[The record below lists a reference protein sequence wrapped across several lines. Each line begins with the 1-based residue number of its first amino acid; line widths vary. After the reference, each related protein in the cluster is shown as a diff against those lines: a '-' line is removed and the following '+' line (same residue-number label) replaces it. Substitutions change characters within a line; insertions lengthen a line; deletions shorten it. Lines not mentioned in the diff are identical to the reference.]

1 MAAMSDQHAGQ
12 PNPRKPSNNKN
23 IKKLRAISMV
33 CGLTSSWQQW
43 VTDNE
48 KKQASEPSGWSPS
61 SLGDPKE
68 EPKKT
73 WVPRER
79 PQAPGEPTEV
89 RDSQG
94 DPPKS
99 TRGAPNPEIKAP
111 KLTEAAVGSLIKV
124 KPVVK
129 TVTAGVQEKSAGVG
143 LLAEKIKRESLPS
156 DEELDRLL
164 KKRSSPTLRRKC
176 SNMVSSLAKSWKQV
190 EKVQKSDGKEEEEP
204 AIEGKN
210 RIGIRDGAGEEG
222 EGPAEGDHTA
232 RGDAEGDSEST
243 MKIKR
248 PSVPV

>member
-12 PNPRKPSNNKN
+12 ANPRKPSTNKN

-61 SLGDPKE
+61 SRGDPKE
-68 EPKKT
+68 EPNKT
-73 WVPRER
+73 WVPRGG
-79 PQAPGEPTEV
+79 PQAPGEPTEAP
-89 RDSQG
+89 DSQG

-99 TRGAPNPEIKAP
+99 STRGAPIPEVKAP
-111 KLTEAAVGSLIKV
+111 KLAEAAVGSLIKV

-129 TVTAGVQEKSAGVG
+129 TVIAGVQEKSAGVS

-204 AIEGKN
+204 AIEGKK
-210 RIGIRDGAGEEG
+210 EEG
-222 EGPAEGDHTA
+222 DGPAEGDQTE
-232 RGDAEGDSEST
+232 RGDAQGDSEST

>member
-1 MAAMSDQHAGQ
+1 MSDQHAGQ
-12 PNPRKPSNNKN
+12 ANPRKPSNNKN

-48 KKQASEPSGWSPS
+48 KKQTSEPSGWSPS
-61 SLGDPKE
+61 SLGGPTE
-68 EPKKT
+68 EPNKT

-79 PQAPGEPTEV
+79 PQAQAEPTEV

-99 TRGAPNPEIKAP
+99 STPGNPNPEVKAP
-111 KLTEAAVGSLIKV
+111 KPAEAAVGSLIKV

-129 TVTAGVQEKSAGVG
+129 TVTAGVQEKSAGVSH
-143 LLAEKIKRESLPS
+143 LVEKIKRESLPS
-156 DEELDRLL
+156 DEEFDRLL
-164 KKRSSPTLRRKC
+164 KKRGSPTLRRKC

-190 EKVQKSDGKEEEEP
+190 EKDHKPDEKEEEEP
-204 AIEGKN
+204 AIKCKN
-210 RIGIRDGAGEEG
+210 RIGDRDEAGEE
-222 EGPAEGDHTA
+222 EERPAEGDPTA
-232 RGDAEGDSEST
+232 QEDTEGDSEST
-243 MKIKR
+243 TKIKR

>member
-1 MAAMSDQHAGQ
+1 MSDQHAGQ
-12 PNPRKPSNNKN
+12 ANPRKPSSNKN

-48 KKQASEPSGWSPS
+48 RKQASEPGGWSPS
-61 SLGDPKE
+61 SLGCPTG
-68 EPKKT
+68 EPKKA

-79 PQAPGEPTEV
+79 PQAQAEPTEV

-94 DPPKS
+94 DPPKPS
-99 TRGAPNPEIKAP
+99 THGTPNPDVKAP
-111 KLTEAAVGSLIKV
+111 KPAEAAVRPLIKV

-129 TVTAGVQEKSAGVG
+129 TVTAGVQEKGAGVS

-156 DEELDRLL
+156 DKELDRLL
-164 KKRSSPTLRRKC
+164 KRRSSPTLRRKC
-176 SNMVSSLAKSWKQV
+176 SNMVSSLAKSWKEV
-190 EKVQKSDGKEEEEP
+190 EEPEDKEDEKP
-204 AIEGKN
+204 AIECKS
-210 RIGIRDGAGEEG
+210 RIGDRDEAGKEKER
-222 EGPAEGDHTA
+222 PAEGDPTA
-232 RGDAEGDSEST
+232 QEDPEEDSEST